1 MENEDYMAN
10 GTTSYEY
17 DSDLFDDQYSTAQNQ
32 LASPRRNI
40 QDRTTDTPLRRE
52 EHFLTKKDIERM
64 KKELM
69 KEIIAELGIGNERS
83 TPEDDDDEI
92 VPIPSRTTKED
103 IERIRRVQ
111 NTRTEDVFIDIYE
124 DDDE

>member
-32 LASPRRNI
+32 LASPRRKI

-52 EHFLTKKDIERM
+52 EHFFTKKDIERM
-64 KKELM
+64 KKELK
-69 KEIIAELGIGNERS
+69 KEIIAELGIDIERS
-83 TPEDDDDEI
+83 RPEDDDEI

-103 IERIRRVQ
+103 IERIRRVR